1 MGSGLSKK
9 KQWWTPMPSYNRSP
23 EEEAAYQWCIKNGIK
38 IAPFAKEPG
47 AWYIDITINGK
58 TNRSPHVYI
67 KDMIWEKIYEYYRYY
82 YEKYFQDSK

>member
-82 YEKYFQDSK
+82 YEKYFRDSK

>member
-1 MGSGLSKK
+1 
-9 KQWWTPMPSYNRSP
+9 MPYRGNKNGIIPYGQYQCTS
-23 EEEAAYQWCIKNGIK
+23 EEFKAYHWCINNGIK

-82 YEKYFQDSK
+82 YEKYFRDSK